1 LLFFFITTKKYLLIN
16 GWSFILKNNWSK
28 KSANKYVKKY
38 QKLGFSKDLA
48 LRVYTTR
55 LLGRN
60 KELVLHGG
68 GNSSVKTS
76 IKDIDGKKYNVL
88 CVKGSGWDMA
98 NIEPEGLP
106 AVKLEPLLALKK
118 KKYLSDEGMVSY
130 QKRNLIDISSPN
142 PSVETFLHAFLPF
155 KYVDHTHAD
164 AVLNITNRPGGLNFC
179 KKIFGNKVNI
189 VPYVMPG
196 FMLAKKINEVY
207 LKNPNI
213 DCLILM
219 NHGIFTF
226 ANDAKGAYDLMIK
239 YVSQAERAIK
249 KLKVKKI
256 KQIKKFSTK
265 FNVHEIAP
273 IIRGLLSNNK
283 DQKFVVNYR
292 LNKHLKYFMNGKNVR
307 SYSSKGT
314 ATPDHVIRV
323 KPFPLIIT
331 PKKNSSINEF
341 KETAKKAFE
350 NYRKKYINYFNINK
364 NKVKEKKVMLDTSPR
379 VVLVQNVGVFTI
391 GKDLNS
397 AKIAGDLTETNAKV
411 ITSVEESSSYKFIPE
426 KDLFDVEYWSLEQ
439 AKIKKAKKLLEG
451 NVVVI
456 TGSTGTIGYA
466 TYKIFKSY
474 GAETV
479 LLDYNLERLKDLQSK
494 IKDLCIHCDV
504 RNKKSVKKAFK
515 QICEKY
521 GGIDILIS
529 NAGTATNGAI
539 GEIDD
544 NILRQS
550 FEDNFFSHQNCASEA
565 IKIMKKQNIN
575 GCLLFNISKQSVN
588 PGKNFGPYG
597 LPKSALLSLCKQ
609 YAVDYGSYG
618 IRSNGV
624 NADRIRS
631 GLMND
636 KMIRTRAKARSI
648 STDDYMRGNLLLNEV
663 KAEDVAKAFFHLA
676 TSKKTTGAVLT
687 VDGGNIAASLR

>member
-1 LLFFFITTKKYLLIN
+1 M
-16 GWSFILKNNWSK
+16 KNNWSN
-28 KSANKYVKKY
+28 SDSKKY
-38 QKLGFSKDLA
+38 IRKYKNLGYSKDLA

-60 KELVLHGG
+60 SELVLHGG
-68 GNSSVKTS
+68 GNTSVKTS
-76 IKDIDGKKYNVL
+76 IKDIDGKKYEVL
-88 CVKGSGWDMA
+88 CVKGSGWNMGE
-98 NIEPEGLP
+98 IEPEGLP
-106 AVKLEPLLALKK
+106 AVKLDPLLSLKK
-118 KKYLSDEGMVSY
+118 KKYLSDQDMVSY
-130 QKRNLIDISSPN
+130 QKRNLINIKSPN

-164 AVLNITNRPGGLNFC
+164 AILKVTNRPGGLNFC
-179 KKIFGNKVNI
+179 KKIFGNKVAI

-196 FMLAKKINEVY
+196 FMLSKKVNEIYSKNPKIN
-207 LKNPNI
+207 
-213 DCLILM
+213 CLILM

-226 ANDAKGAYDLMIK
+226 SNDAKEAYSLMIK

-256 KQIKKFSTK
+256 KQIKNYSTK
-265 FNVHEIAP
+265 FKAHEIAP
-273 IIRGLLSNNK
+273 IIRGLSSSNN
-283 DQKFVVNYR
+283 DQKFIVNYR
-292 LNKHLKYFMNGKNVR
+292 LNKDLKYFMNGKNVR
-307 SYSSKGT
+307 SYSSRGT

-331 PKKNSSINEF
+331 PKKNSSINDF
-341 KETAKKAFE
+341 KITAKKAFS
-350 NYRKKYINYFNINK
+350 NYRKKYINYFNTNK
-364 NKVKEKKVMLDTSPR
+364 NKVKGKKVMLDTSPR
-379 VVLVQNVGVFTI
+379 VVFVQNVGMFSI
-391 GKDLNS
+391 GKDLNG
-397 AKIAGDLTETNAKV
+397 AKIAGDLANTNAKV
-411 ITSVEESSSYKFIPE
+411 ISSVEETSSYKFIPE
-426 KDLFDVEYWSLEQ
+426 KDFFDVEYWSLEQ

-456 TGSTGTIGYA
+456 TGSTGAIGFE

-474 GAETV
+474 GAEVV
-479 LLDYNLERLKDLQSK
+479 LLDYNLQRIKNLQSK
-494 IKDLCIHCDV
+494 VKELCIHCDV
-504 RNKKSVKKAFK
+504 RNKKNVKKAFD

-521 GGIDILIS
+521 GGVDILIS
-529 NAGTATNGAI
+529 NAGTAVSGSIA
-539 GEIDD
+539 EVDD
-544 NILRQS
+544 KILRQS
-550 FEDNFFSHQNCASEA
+550 FEDNFFSHQNCASET
-565 IKIMKKQNIN
+565 IKIMKKQNTG

-631 GLMND
+631 GLMTD
-636 KMIRTRAKARSI
+636 KMIKSRAKARRV
-648 STDDYMRGNLLLNEV
+648 STDNYMRGNLLLNEV
-663 KAEDVAKAFFHLA
+663 KTEDVAKAFFHLA
-676 TSKKTTGAVLT
+676 ISKKTTGAILT

>member
-1 LLFFFITTKKYLLIN
+1 M
-16 GWSFILKNNWSK
+16 KNNWS
-28 KSANKYVKKY
+28 NKDSEKYIKKY
-38 QKLGFSKDLA
+38 KSLGHSRDMA

-60 KELVLHGG
+60 SELVLHGG
-68 GNSSVKTS
+68 GNTSVKTT
-76 IKDIDGKKYNVL
+76 IKDIDGKKYDVL

-98 NIEPEGLP
+98 EIEPEGLP
-106 AVKLEPLLALKK
+106 AVKLQPLLSLKN
-118 KKYLSDEGMVSY
+118 KKYLSDEDMVSY
-130 QKRNLIDISSPN
+130 QKRNLINIKSPN

-155 KYVDHTHAD
+155 KFVDHTHSD
-164 AVLNITNRPGGLNFC
+164 AIMNVTNRASGYNFC
-179 KKIFGNKVNI
+179 KKIFGNKVSI

-196 FMLAKKINEVY
+196 FSLAKKINEVY
-207 LKNPNI
+207 SKNPNI
-213 DCLILM
+213 NCLILM

-226 ANDAKGAYDLMIK
+226 ADSAKETYSLMIK

-256 KQIKKFSTK
+256 KQIKSFATK
-265 FNVHEIAP
+265 FKAHEISP
-273 IIRGLLSNNK
+273 IIRGLLSNDNP
-283 DQKFVVNYR
+283 DQKFVINYKM
-292 LNKHLKYFMNGKNVR
+292 NNHLKYYINGKNVR

-331 PKKNSSINEF
+331 PKKNSSLDDF
-341 KETAKKAFE
+341 KLTAKKAFE
-350 NYRKKYINYFNINK
+350 NYRKKYISYFNKNK
-364 NKVKEKKVMLDTSPR
+364 NKVKGKKVMLDTSPR
-379 VVLVQNVGVFTI
+379 VILVQNVGMFSV
-391 GKDLNS
+391 GKDLNA

-411 ITSVEESSSYKFIPE
+411 IASVEETSKYKFIPE

-439 AKIKKAKKLLEG
+439 AKIKRKKKLLEG

-456 TGSTGTIGYA
+456 TGSTGTIGFE
-466 TYKIFKSY
+466 TYKMFKSY
-474 GAETV
+474 GAEV
-479 LLDYNLERLKDLQSK
+479 ALLDYNLERLNNLKSK
-494 IKDLCIHCDV
+494 INDLCIHCDV
-504 RNKKSVKKAFK
+504 TNKKSIKNAFK
-515 QICEKY
+515 TICEKL

-529 NAGTATNGAI
+529 NAGSAPSGAI
-539 GEIDD
+539 GEVSDD
-544 NILRQS
+544 LLRKS

-618 IRSNGV
+618 IRSNGI

-636 KMIRTRAKARSI
+636 KMIKSRAKARSVSI
-648 STDDYMRGNLLLNEV
+648 DNYMRGNLLLNEV
-663 KAEDVAKAFFHLA
+663 KAEDVAKAFLHLA
-676 TSKKTTGAVLT
+676 ISKKTTGAVLT

>member
-1 LLFFFITTKKYLLIN
+1 M
-16 GWSFILKNNWSK
+16 KNNWSK
-28 KSANKYVKKY
+28 SSAKKY
-38 QKLGFSKDLA
+38 IKKYKNIGFSKDLA

-68 GNSSVKTS
+68 GNTSVKTM

-98 NIEPEGLP
+98 DIEPEGLP
-106 AVKLEPLLALKK
+106 AVKLEPLIALKN
-118 KKYLSDEGMVSY
+118 KKYLSDEDMVSY
-130 QKRNLIDISSPN
+130 QKRNLINIKAPN

-155 KYVDHTHAD
+155 KFVDHTHAD
-164 AVLNITNRPGGLNFC
+164 AVLNATNRPGGLNFC
-179 KKIFGNKVNI
+179 KKVFGNKVSI

-196 FMLAKKINEVY
+196 FMLAKKINEIY
-207 LKNPNI
+207 SINPNI
-213 DCLILM
+213 NCLILM

-226 ANDAKGAYDLMIK
+226 ADDAKEAYDLMIK

-256 KQIKKFSTK
+256 KQIKNFSTR
-265 FNVHEIAP
+265 FNAHEIAP

-331 PKKNSSINEF
+331 PKKNSSIDEF
-341 KETAKKAFE
+341 KVTAKKAFE
-350 NYRKKYINYFNINK
+350 NYRKKYINYFNVNK
-364 NKVKEKKVMLDTSPR
+364 NKVKGKKVMLDTSPR

-391 GKDLNS
+391 GKDLNA

-411 ITSVEESSSYKFIPE
+411 IASVEETSAYKFIPE
-426 KDLFDVEYWSLEQ
+426 KDIFDVEYWSLEQ
-439 AKIKKAKKLLEG
+439 AKINKPKKILEG

-456 TGSTGTIGYA
+456 TGSTGTIGFE
-466 TYKIFKSY
+466 TYKMFKSY
-474 GAETV
+474 GAEVV

-494 IKDLCIHCDV
+494 IKELCIHCDV
-504 RNKKSVKKAFK
+504 RNKKSVKKVFN

-544 NILRQS
+544 NVLRQS

-597 LPKSALLSLCKQ
+597 LPKAALLSLCKQ

-636 KMIRTRAKARSI
+636 KMIRTRAKARSV
-648 STDDYMRGNLLLNEV
+648 STDDYMRENLLLNEV

>member
-1 LLFFFITTKKYLLIN
+1 MKNSWSVNKARKYIKKY
-16 GWSFILKNNWSK
+16 KN
-28 KSANKYVKKY
+28 
-38 QKLGFSKDLA
+38 LGFSEDLA

-60 KELVLHGG
+60 KKLVLHGG
-68 GNSSVKTS
+68 GNTSVKTK
-76 IKDIDGKKYNVL
+76 IKDIDGKKYDVL

-98 NIEPEGLP
+98 DIEPEGLP
-106 AVKLEPLLALKK
+106 AVKLEPLLSLKN
-118 KKYLSDEGMVSY
+118 KKYLSDEDMVSY
-130 QKRNLIDISSPN
+130 QKKNLINIKSPN

-164 AVLNITNRPGGLNFC
+164 AILNITNRPGGLNFC
-179 KKIFGNKVNI
+179 KKIFGDKVSI

-196 FMLAKKINEVY
+196 FMLSKKVSEIY
-207 LKNPNI
+207 SINPNI
-213 DCLILM
+213 NCLILM

-226 ANDAKGAYDLMIK
+226 ADDAKEAYSLMIK

-256 KQIKKFSTK
+256 KQIKNFSTK
-265 FNVHEIAP
+265 FTAQEIAP
-273 IIRGLLSNNK
+273 IIRGLSSNNK
-283 DQKFVVNYR
+283 DQKFIVNYR

-331 PKKNSSINEF
+331 PKKNSSIEEF
-341 KETAKKAFE
+341 KLTAEKAFN
-350 NYRKKYINYFNINK
+350 NYRKKYVNYFNVNK

-379 VVLVQNVGVFTI
+379 VVFVQNIGMFSI

-397 AKIAGDLTETNAKV
+397 AKIAGDLTDTNAKV
-411 ITSVEESSSYKFIPE
+411 IASVEETSTYKFIPE
-426 KDLFDVEYWSLEQ
+426 KDLFDVEYWTLEQ
-439 AKIKKAKKLLEG
+439 AKIKKQKKLLEG

-456 TGSTGTIGYA
+456 TGSTGTIGFE
-466 TYKIFKSY
+466 TYKMFKSY
-474 GAETV
+474 GAEV
-479 LLDYNLERLKDLQSK
+479 ILLDYNLERLRDLQSK
-494 IKDLCIHCDV
+494 IKELCIHCDV
-504 RNKKSVKKAFK
+504 RNKKSVKKAFN
-515 QICEKY
+515 QICERY

-539 GEIDD
+539 GEVDD

-636 KMIRTRAKARSI
+636 KMIKIRAKARSI
-648 STDDYMRGNLLLNEV
+648 SSDAYMRGNLLLNEV

-676 TSKKTTGAVLT
+676 TSKKTTGAVLA

>member
-1 LLFFFITTKKYLLIN
+1 M
-16 GWSFILKNNWSK
+16 KNNWSK
-28 KSANKYVKKY
+28 SSAKKY
-38 QKLGFSKDLA
+38 IKKYKNIGFSKDLA

-68 GNSSVKTS
+68 GNTSVKTT

-98 NIEPEGLP
+98 DIEPEGLP
-106 AVKLEPLLALKK
+106 AVKLEPLIALKN
-118 KKYLSDEGMVSY
+118 KKYLSDEDMVSY
-130 QKRNLIDISSPN
+130 QKRNLINIKAPN

-155 KYVDHTHAD
+155 KFVDHTHAD
-164 AVLNITNRPGGLNFC
+164 AVLNATNRPGGLNFC
-179 KKIFGNKVNI
+179 KKVFGNKVSI

-196 FMLAKKINEVY
+196 FMLAKKINEIY
-207 LKNPNI
+207 SINPNI
-213 DCLILM
+213 NCLILM

-226 ANDAKGAYDLMIK
+226 ADDAKEAYDLMIK
-239 YVSQAERAIK
+239 YVSQAERAIN

-256 KQIKKFSTK
+256 KQIKNFSTR
-265 FNVHEIAP
+265 FNAHEIAP

-331 PKKNSSINEF
+331 PKKNSSIDEF
-341 KETAKKAFE
+341 KITAKKAFE
-350 NYRKKYINYFNINK
+350 NYRKKYINYFNVNK
-364 NKVKEKKVMLDTSPR
+364 NKVKGKKVMLDTSPR

-391 GKDLNS
+391 GKDLNA

-411 ITSVEESSSYKFIPE
+411 IASVEETSAYKFIPE
-426 KDLFDVEYWSLEQ
+426 KDIFDVEYWSLEQ
-439 AKIKKAKKLLEG
+439 AKINKPKKILEG

-456 TGSTGTIGYA
+456 TGSTGTIGFE
-466 TYKIFKSY
+466 TYKMFKSY
-474 GAETV
+474 GAEVV

-494 IKDLCIHCDV
+494 IKELCIHCDV
-504 RNKKSVKKAFK
+504 RNKKSVKKVFN

-529 NAGTATNGAI
+529 NAGTATNGPI

-544 NILRQS
+544 NVLRQS

-636 KMIRTRAKARSI
+636 KMIRTRAKARSV
-648 STDDYMRGNLLLNEV
+648 STDDYMRENLLLNEV

>member
-1 LLFFFITTKKYLLIN
+1 
-16 GWSFILKNNWSK
+16 LKNDWSK
-28 KSANKYVKKY
+28 KIANNYVKRYK
-38 QKLGFSKDLA
+38 KLGFSSDLA

-68 GNSSVKTS
+68 GNTSVKTTV
-76 IKDIDGKKYNVL
+76 KDLDGKKYSVL

-98 NIEPEGLP
+98 NIEPAGLP
-106 AVKLEPLLALKK
+106 AVKLEPLLALKN
-118 KKYLSDEGMVSY
+118 KKYLSDEDMVTY
-130 QKRNLIDISSPN
+130 QKRNLIDIKSPN

-164 AVLNITNRPGGLNFC
+164 AVLNVTNRPGGLNFC
-179 KKIFGNKVNI
+179 KKVFGDKVNI

-196 FMLAKKINEVY
+196 FMLAKKINEIY
-207 LKNPNI
+207 SKNPNI
-213 DCLILM
+213 NGLILM

-226 ANDAKGAYDLMIK
+226 ADNCKEAYDLMIK
-239 YVSQAERAIK
+239 YVSKAERAVK
-249 KLKVKKI
+249 KLKSRKI
-256 KQIKKFSTK
+256 KQIKKFSAR
-265 FNVHEIAP
+265 FNPHEIAP
-273 IIRGLLSNNK
+273 IIRGLLSEDK
-283 DQKFVVNYR
+283 DEKFVINYR
-292 LNKHLKYFMNGKNVR
+292 LNNHLKYFINGKNVR

-331 PKKNSSINEF
+331 PRKNSSIEEF
-341 KETAKKAFE
+341 KTIAKKAFE
-350 NYRKKYINYFNINK
+350 NYRKKYISYFNVNK
-364 NKVKEKKVMLDTSPR
+364 KKVKGKKVMLDTSPR
-379 VVLVQNVGVFTI
+379 VVLVQNVGMFSV
-391 GKDLNS
+391 GKDLN
-397 AKIAGDLTETNAKV
+397 AARIAGDLTETNARV
-411 ITSVEESSSYKFIPE
+411 ISSVEETSTYKFIPE

-439 AKIKKAKKLLEG
+439 AKIKRKKKLLQG

-456 TGSTGTIGYA
+456 TGSTGTIGFE
-466 TYKIFKSY
+466 TYKMFKSY
-474 GAETV
+474 GAEVV
-479 LLDYNLERLKDLQSK
+479 LLDYDLKRLNEVQSK
-494 IKDLCIHCDV
+494 INDLCIHCDV
-504 RNKKSVKKAFK
+504 TNKRNVKNAFK
-515 QICEKY
+515 KICEKF

-529 NAGTATNGAI
+529 NAGTAPGGAI
-539 GEIDD
+539 GDVSDEV
-544 NILRQS
+544 LRKS
-550 FEDNFFSHQNCASEA
+550 FEINFFSHQNCASEA
-565 IKIMKKQNIN
+565 IRIMKKQNIN

-624 NADRIRS
+624 NADRIKS
-631 GLMND
+631 GLMTS
-636 KMIRTRAKARSI
+636 KMIKTRARARSV

-676 TSKKTTGAVLT
+676 VSKKTTGAVLT

>member
-1 LLFFFITTKKYLLIN
+1 M
-16 GWSFILKNNWSK
+16 KNNWSDTE
-28 KSANKYVKKY
+28 AKKY
-38 QKLGFSKDLA
+38 IRKYNNLGHSRDMA

-60 KELVLHGG
+60 SELVLHGG
-68 GNSSVKTS
+68 GNTSVKTS
-76 IKDIDGKKYNVL
+76 VKDIDGKKYDVL

-98 NIEPEGLP
+98 EIEPEGLP
-106 AVKLEPLLALKK
+106 AVKLQPLLSLKN
-118 KKYLSDEGMVSY
+118 KKYLSDEDMVSY
-130 QKRNLIDISSPN
+130 QKRNLINIKSPN

-155 KYVDHTHAD
+155 KYVDHTHSD
-164 AVLNITNRPGGLNFC
+164 AILNLTNRPEGLNFC
-179 KKIFGNKVNI
+179 NKIFGNKVSI

-207 LKNPNI
+207 SKNPNI
-213 DCLILM
+213 NCLILM

-226 ANDAKGAYDLMIK
+226 ADDAKEAYSLMIK

-256 KQIKKFSTK
+256 KQIKNFSTK
-265 FNVHEIAP
+265 FDVNEIAP
-273 IIRGLLSNNK
+273 IIRGLLSENK

-292 LNKHLKYFMNGKNVR
+292 LNKHLKYFINGKNVR

-323 KPFPLIIT
+323 KPFPLVIT
-331 PKKNSSINEF
+331 PKKNSTIDEF
-341 KETAKKAFE
+341 KTTAKKAFD
-350 NYRKKYINYFNINK
+350 NYRKKYINYFSVNK
-364 NKVKEKKVMLDTSPR
+364 KKVKGKKVMLDTSPR
-379 VVLVQNVGVFTI
+379 VVLVQNVGMFSV

-397 AKIAGDLTETNAKV
+397 ARIAGDLTETNARV
-411 ITSVEESSSYKFIPE
+411 ISSVEETSTYKFIPE

-439 AKIKKAKKLLEG
+439 AKIKKPKKLLEG

-456 TGSTGTIGYA
+456 TGSTGTIGFE
-466 TYKIFKSY
+466 TYKMFKSY
-474 GAETV
+474 GAEVV

-504 RNKKSVKKAFK
+504 RNKKSVKKAFT

-544 NILRQS
+544 NVLRQS

-609 YAVDYGSYG
+609 YAVDYGSHG

-631 GLMND
+631 GLMNNN
-636 KMIRTRAKARSI
+636 MIKTRAKARSI
-648 STDDYMRGNLLLNEV
+648 SADDYMKGNLLLNEV

>member
-1 LLFFFITTKKYLLIN
+1 M
-16 GWSFILKNNWSK
+16 KNNWSK
-28 KSANKYVKKY
+28 SSAKKY
-38 QKLGFSKDLA
+38 IKKYKNIGFSKDLA

-68 GNSSVKTS
+68 GNTSVKTT

-98 NIEPEGLP
+98 DIEPEGLP
-106 AVKLEPLLALKK
+106 AVKLEPLIALKN
-118 KKYLSDEGMVSY
+118 KKYLSDEDMVSY
-130 QKRNLIDISSPN
+130 QKRNLINIKAPN

-155 KYVDHTHAD
+155 KFVDHTHAD
-164 AVLNITNRPGGLNFC
+164 AVLNATNRPGGLNFC
-179 KKIFGNKVNI
+179 KKVFGNKVSI

-196 FMLAKKINEVY
+196 FMLAKKINEIY
-207 LKNPNI
+207 SINPNI
-213 DCLILM
+213 NCLILM

-226 ANDAKGAYDLMIK
+226 ADDAKEAYDLMIK
-239 YVSQAERAIK
+239 YVSQAERAIN

-256 KQIKKFSTK
+256 KQIKNFSTK
-265 FNVHEIAP
+265 FNAYEIAP

-331 PKKNSSINEF
+331 PKKNSSIDEF
-341 KETAKKAFE
+341 KITAKKAFE
-350 NYRKKYINYFNINK
+350 NYRKKYINYFNVNK
-364 NKVKEKKVMLDTSPR
+364 NKVKGKKVMLDTSPR

-391 GKDLNS
+391 GKDLNA

-411 ITSVEESSSYKFIPE
+411 IASVEETSAYKFIPE
-426 KDLFDVEYWSLEQ
+426 KDIFDVEYWSLEQ
-439 AKIKKAKKLLEG
+439 AKINKPKKILEG

-456 TGSTGTIGYA
+456 TGSTGTIGFE
-466 TYKIFKSY
+466 TYKMFKSY
-474 GAETV
+474 GAEVV
-479 LLDYNLERLKDLQSK
+479 LLDYNLERLRDLQSK

-504 RNKKSVKKAFK
+504 RNRKSVKKAFN
-515 QICEKY
+515 QICERY
-521 GGIDILIS
+521 GGVDILIS

-597 LPKSALLSLCKQ
+597 LPKAALLSLCKQ

-636 KMIRTRAKARSI
+636 KMIRTRAKARSV
-648 STDDYMRGNLLLNEV
+648 STDDYMRENLLLNEV

>member
-1 LLFFFITTKKYLLIN
+1 M
-16 GWSFILKNNWSK
+16 KNNWSK
-28 KSANKYVKKY
+28 SSANKYIKKY
-38 QKLGFSKDLA
+38 KKLGFSKDLA
-48 LRVYTTR
+48 LRVYTTH

-68 GNSSVKTS
+68 GNTSVKTT

-98 NIEPEGLP
+98 NIEPAGLP

-118 KKYLSDEGMVSY
+118 KKYLSDEDMVSY
-130 QKRNLIDISSPN
+130 QKRNLINIKSPN
-142 PSVETFLHAFLPF
+142 PSVETFLHAFLPLKF
-155 KYVDHTHAD
+155 VDHTHAD
-164 AVLNITNRPGGLNFC
+164 AVLSVTNRPRGLNFC
-179 KKIFGNKVNI
+179 KKIFGNKVGI

-196 FMLAKKINEVY
+196 FMLAKKINEIY
-207 LKNPNI
+207 SKNTNI
-213 DCLILM
+213 NCLVLL

-226 ANDAKGAYDLMIK
+226 ADNAKEAYDLMIK

-256 KQIKKFSTK
+256 KQIKNFSTK
-265 FNVHEIAP
+265 FNAHEIAP
-273 IIRGLLSNNK
+273 IIRGLLSNDK

-292 LNKHLKYFMNGKNVR
+292 LNKNLKYFMNGKNVR

-331 PKKNSSINEF
+331 PKKNSSIDEF
-341 KETAKKAFE
+341 RVLAKKTFE
-350 NYRKKYINYFNINK
+350 NYRKKYINYFNTNK
-364 NKVKEKKVMLDTSPR
+364 NKVKGKKVMLDTSPR
-379 VVLVQNVGVFTI
+379 IILVQNVGVFTV
-391 GKDLNS
+391 GKDLNA

-411 ITSVEESSSYKFIPE
+411 ISSVEETSSYKFIPE

-439 AKIKKAKKLLEG
+439 AKIKKQKKLLEG
-451 NVVVI
+451 NVAVV
-456 TGSTGTIGYA
+456 TGSTGTIGFE
-466 TYKIFKSY
+466 TYKMFKSY
-474 GAETV
+474 GAEVV
-479 LLDYNLERLKDLQSK
+479 LLDNNLDRLKAVQSK

-504 RNKKSVKKAFK
+504 TNKKSVKSAFK
-515 QICEKY
+515 QICEKF

-529 NAGTATNGAI
+529 NAGTAPGGAI
-539 GEIDD
+539 GEVSDD
-544 NILRQS
+544 VLRKS
-550 FEDNFFSHQNCASEA
+550 FEINFFSHQNCASEA

-575 GCLLFNISKQSVN
+575 GCLLFNISKQAVN

-636 KMIRTRAKARSI
+636 KMIRTRAKARSV
-648 STDDYMRGNLLLNEV
+648 STDDYMKGNLLLNEV

>member
-1 LLFFFITTKKYLLIN
+1 
-16 GWSFILKNNWSK
+16 LKNNWSK
-28 KSANKYVKKY
+28 NFANKYIKKY
-38 QKLGFSKDLA
+38 KKLGFSKDLA

-55 LLGRN
+55 LLGKN

-68 GNSSVKTS
+68 GNTSGKTT
-76 IKDIDGKKYNVL
+76 IKDIDSKKYKVL

-98 NIEPEGLP
+98 DIEPAGLP
-106 AVKLEPLLALKK
+106 AVKLEPLLAMKN
-118 KKYLSDEGMVSY
+118 KKYLSDEVMVSF
-130 QKRNLIDISSPN
+130 QKKNLINIKSPN

-155 KYVDHTHAD
+155 KFVDHTHAD
-164 AVLNITNRPGGLNFC
+164 AVLSVTNRPGGLNFC
-179 KKIFGNKVNI
+179 KKIFGNKVSI

-207 LKNPNI
+207 SKNPNI
-213 DCLILM
+213 NCLILM

-226 ANDAKGAYDLMIK
+226 ADDAKEAYELMIK
-239 YVSQAERAIK
+239 YVSQAERAIN

-256 KQIKKFSTK
+256 KQIKNFSTK
-265 FNVHEIAP
+265 FNANEIAP

-283 DQKFVVNYR
+283 DQKFIVNYR

-314 ATPDHVIRV
+314 ATPEHVIRV

-331 PKKNSSINEF
+331 PKKNSSIDEF
-341 KETAKKAFE
+341 KVTAKKAFE

-391 GKDLNS
+391 GKDLNA

-411 ITSVEESSSYKFIPE
+411 IASVEETSSYKFIPE

-439 AKIKKAKKLLEG
+439 AKINKVKKLLGG

-456 TGSTGTIGYA
+456 TGSTGTIGFE
-466 TYKIFKSY
+466 TYKMFKSY
-474 GAETV
+474 GAEVV

-504 RNKKSVKKAFK
+504 RNKKSVKNAFNK
-515 QICEKY
+515 ICEKY

-529 NAGTATNGAI
+529 NAGTATRGAI
-539 GEIDD
+539 GEIND

-565 IKIMKKQNIN
+565 IKIMKKQNTN

-636 KMIRTRAKARSI
+636 KMIKTRAKARSV
-648 STDDYMRGNLLLNEV
+648 SPDDYMRGNLLLNEV
-663 KAEDVAKAFFHLA
+663 RAEDVAKAFFHLA

>member
-1 LLFFFITTKKYLLIN
+1 MKNDWSNTEAKK
-16 GWSFILKNNWSK
+16 F
-28 KSANKYVKKY
+28 VKKY
-38 QKLGFSKDLA
+38 KNLGFSKDIA
-48 LRVYTTR
+48 LRVYTSR
-55 LLGRN
+55 LLGKN

-68 GNSSVKTS
+68 GNTSVKTR
-76 IKDIDGKKYNVL
+76 IKDIDGKNYEVL

-98 NIEPEGLP
+98 DIEPEGLP
-106 AVKLEPLLALKK
+106 AVKLEPLLNLKK
-118 KKYLSDEGMVSY
+118 KKYLSDEDMVSY
-130 QKRNLIDISSPN
+130 QKRNLINIKSPN

-155 KYVDHTHAD
+155 KFVDHTHAN
-164 AVLNITNRPGGLNFC
+164 AILNVTNRPKGLNFC
-179 KKIFGNKVNI
+179 NKIFGNRVCA
-189 VPYVMPG
+189 VPYIMPG
-196 FMLAKKINEVY
+196 FKLAKKVNEIY
-207 LKNPNI
+207 SKNPNTN
-213 DCLILM
+213 CLILM

-226 ANDAKGAYDLMIK
+226 GDNAKEAYDLMIK
-239 YVSQAERAIK
+239 YVSQAERAVK
-249 KLKVKKI
+249 KLKAKKI
-256 KQIKKFSTK
+256 KQINKFSTK
-265 FNVHEIAP
+265 FNPNEIAP
-273 IIRGLLSNNK
+273 IIRGLLSDNNP
-283 DQKFVVNYR
+283 DQKFIVNYK
-292 LNKHLKYFMNGKNVR
+292 LNNYIKYFMNGKNVR

-331 PKKNSSINEF
+331 PKKNSSVNDF
-341 KETAKKAFE
+341 KLTVSKAIK
-350 NYRKKYINYFNINK
+350 NYRKKYINYFNKNK

-379 VVLVQNVGVFTI
+379 VIFVQNVGMFSI
-391 GKDLNS
+391 GKDLKS
-397 AKIAGDLTETNAKV
+397 AKIAADLAETNAKV
-411 ITSVEESSSYKFIPE
+411 IASVEETSKYKFIPE

-439 AKIKKAKKLLEG
+439 AKIKKKKKLLEG

-456 TGSTGTIGYA
+456 TGSTGTIGFE
-466 TYKIFKSY
+466 TYKMFKSY
-474 GAETV
+474 GAEVV
-479 LLDYNLERLKDLQSK
+479 LLDYNLERLIDLQSK

-504 RNKKSVKKAFK
+504 RSKKSVKKAFN

-521 GGIDILIS
+521 GGVDILIS

-539 GEIDD
+539 GEVDD

-631 GLMND
+631 GLMTD
-636 KMIRTRAKARSI
+636 RMIKTRAKARSV
-648 STDDYMRGNLLLNEV
+648 STNNYMRGNLLLDEV

>member
-1 LLFFFITTKKYLLIN
+1 M
-16 GWSFILKNNWSK
+16 KNNWSK
-28 KSANKYVKKY
+28 KIAGEYIKKY
-38 QKLGFSKDLA
+38 EKLGFSADLA

-68 GNSSVKTS
+68 GNTSVKTT
-76 IKDIDGKKYNVL
+76 INDIDGKKYKVL

-98 NIEPEGLP
+98 DIEPAGLP
-106 AVKLEPLLALKK
+106 AVKLEPLLALRN
-118 KKYLSDEGMVSY
+118 KKYLSDEDMVAY
-130 QKRNLIDISSPN
+130 QKRNLIDIKSPN

-164 AVLNITNRPGGLNFC
+164 AVLNVTNRPSGLNFC
-179 KKIFGNKVNI
+179 KKIFGDNVSI

-196 FMLAKKINEVY
+196 FMLAKKIHEVY
-207 LKNPNI
+207 SKNPKIN
-213 DCLILM
+213 CLILM

-226 ANDAKGAYDLMIK
+226 ANDCKEAYDLMIK
-239 YVSQAERAIK
+239 YVSKAEREIK
-249 KLKVKKI
+249 KLKSKKI
-256 KQIKKFSTK
+256 KQIKKYSTN
-265 FNVHEIAP
+265 FNPHDIAP
-273 IIRGLLSNNK
+273 TLRGLLSENK
-283 DQKFVVNYR
+283 DQKFVINYR
-292 LNKHLKYFMNGKNVR
+292 LNKHLKYFINGKNVR
-307 SYSSKGT
+307 AYSSKGT

-331 PKKNSSINEF
+331 PKKNSSIAEF
-341 KETAKKAFE
+341 KSTARKAFE
-350 NYRKKYINYFNINK
+350 NYRKKYIHYFNVNHK
-364 NKVKEKKVMLDTSPR
+364 KTKEKKVMLDTSPR
-379 VVLVQNVGVFTI
+379 VILVQNVGMFSA
-391 GKDLNS
+391 GKDLNA

-411 ITSVEESSSYKFIPE
+411 ITSVEETSSYKFIPE

-456 TGSTGTIGYA
+456 TGSTGTIGFE
-466 TYKIFKSY
+466 TYKMFKNY
-474 GAETV
+474 GAEVV
-479 LLDYNLERLKDLQSK
+479 LLDYDLDKLKKVQSK

-504 RNKKSVKKAFK
+504 TNKKSVKKAFK
-515 QICEKY
+515 QICEKF

-529 NAGTATNGAI
+529 NAGTAPGGAI
-539 GEIDD
+539 GEVGDE
-544 NILRQS
+544 ILRKS
-550 FEDNFFSHQNCASEA
+550 FEINFFSHQNCASEA
-565 IKIMKKQNIN
+565 IKIMKDQNIN

-609 YAVDYGSYG
+609 YALDYGSFG

-631 GLMND
+631 GLMTN
-636 KMIRTRAKARSI
+636 KMIKTRAKARSI
-648 STDDYMRGNLLLNEV
+648 STDDYMKGNLLLNEV
-663 KAEDVAKAFFHLA
+663 KAEDVAKAFLHLA
-676 TSKKTTGAVLT
+676 ISKKTTGAVLT

>member
-1 LLFFFITTKKYLLIN
+1 M
-16 GWSFILKNNWSK
+16 KNNWSK
-28 KSANKYVKKY
+28 SFANKYIKKY
-38 QKLGFSKDLA
+38 KKLGFSKDLA

-68 GNSSVKTS
+68 GNTSVKTT
-76 IKDIDGKKYNVL
+76 IKDIDGKKYKVL

-98 NIEPEGLP
+98 DIEPAGLP
-106 AVKLEPLLALKK
+106 AVKLEPLLTLKE
-118 KKYLSDEGMVSY
+118 KKYLSDENMVSF
-130 QKRNLIDISSPN
+130 QKRNLIDIKSPN

-155 KYVDHTHAD
+155 KFVDHTHAD
-164 AVLNITNRPGGLNFC
+164 AVLNATNRPGGLNFC
-179 KKIFGNKVNI
+179 KKVFGSKVSV

-196 FMLAKKINEVY
+196 FMLAKKINEIY
-207 LKNPNI
+207 SENPNI
-213 DCLILM
+213 NCLILM

-226 ANDAKGAYDLMIK
+226 ADKAKEAYDLMIK
-239 YVSQAERAIK
+239 YVSQAERAVK

-256 KQIKKFSTK
+256 KQIKNFSTK
-265 FNVHEIAP
+265 FNAHEIAP

-341 KETAKKAFE
+341 KITAKKAFE
-350 NYRKKYINYFNINK
+350 NYRKKYINYFNVNK

-379 VVLVQNVGVFTI
+379 VVLVQNVGVFAV
-391 GKDLNS
+391 GKDLNA
-397 AKIAGDLTETNAKV
+397 AKIAGDLTVTNAKV
-411 ITSVEESSSYKFIPE
+411 IASVEETSTYKFIPE
-426 KDLFDVEYWSLEQ
+426 KDLFNVEYWSLEQ

-456 TGSTGTIGYA
+456 TGSTGTIGFE
-466 TYKIFKSY
+466 TYKMFKSY
-474 GAETV
+474 GAEVV
-479 LLDYNLERLKDLQSK
+479 LLDYNLERLRDLQSK

-504 RNKKSVKKAFK
+504 RNRKSVKKAFN
-515 QICEKY
+515 QICERY
-521 GGIDILIS
+521 GGVDILIS
-529 NAGTATNGAI
+529 NAGTATKGAI
-539 GEIDD
+539 GEIND

-636 KMIRTRAKARSI
+636 KMIKARAKARSI

-676 TSKKTTGAVLT
+676 VSKKTTGAVLT

>member
-1 LLFFFITTKKYLLIN
+1 M
-16 GWSFILKNNWSK
+16 KNNWSNNE
-28 KSANKYVKKY
+28 SKKY
-38 QKLGFSKDLA
+38 IRKYKNLGYSKDLA

-60 KELVLHGG
+60 SELVLHGG
-68 GNSSVKTS
+68 GNTSVKTS
-76 IKDIDGKKYNVL
+76 LKDIDGKKYNVL
-88 CVKGSGWDMA
+88 CVKGSGWDMGE
-98 NIEPEGLP
+98 IEPEGLP
-106 AVKLEPLLALKK
+106 AVKLDPLLALKK
-118 KKYLSDEGMVSY
+118 KKYLSDEDMVSY
-130 QKRNLIDISSPN
+130 QKRNLINIKSPN

-164 AVLNITNRPGGLNFC
+164 AILNVTNRTGGLNFC
-179 KKIFGNKVNI
+179 KKIFGHKVSI

-196 FMLAKKINEVY
+196 FMLSKKVSEIY
-207 LKNPNI
+207 SKNPNI
-213 DCLILM
+213 NCLILM

-226 ANDAKGAYDLMIK
+226 SNDAKDAYSLMIK

-256 KQIKKFSTK
+256 KQIKNYSTK
-265 FNVHEIAP
+265 FGAHEIAP
-273 IIRGLLSNNK
+273 IIRGLSSNNN
-283 DQKFVVNYR
+283 DQKFIVNYKI
-292 LNKHLKYFMNGKNVR
+292 NKDLKYFMNGKNVR

-331 PKKNSSINEF
+331 PKKNSSVNDF
-341 KETAKKAFE
+341 KLTAKKAFD
-350 NYRKKYINYFNINK
+350 NYRKKYINYFNVNK
-364 NKVKEKKVMLDTSPR
+364 KKVKDKKVMLDTSPR
-379 VVLVQNVGVFTI
+379 VVFVQNVGMFSI
-391 GKDLNS
+391 GKDLNG
-397 AKIAGDLTETNAKV
+397 AKIAGDLTDTNAKV
-411 ITSVEESSSYKFIPE
+411 IASVEETSAYKFIPE

-439 AKIKKAKKLLEG
+439 AKIKKQKKLLEG

-456 TGSTGTIGYA
+456 TGSTGAIGFA
-466 TYKIFKSY
+466 TYKMFKSY
-474 GAETV
+474 GAEVV
-479 LLDYNLERLKDLQSK
+479 LLDYNLEKIKDLQSK
-494 IKDLCIHCDV
+494 VKDLCIHCDV
-504 RNKKSVKKAFK
+504 RNKKSVKKAFD
-515 QICEKY
+515 QICKKY
-521 GGIDILIS
+521 GGVDILIS
-529 NAGTATNGAI
+529 NAGTAIAGSIA
-539 GEIDD
+539 EVDD
-544 NILRQS
+544 NMLRQS

-565 IKIMKKQNIN
+565 IKIMKKQNTN

-631 GLMND
+631 GLMTN
-636 KMIRTRAKARSI
+636 KMIKARAKARSVTTI
-648 STDDYMRGNLLLNEV
+648 DYMKGNLLLEEV

-676 TSKKTTGAVLT
+676 ISKKTTGAVLT

>member
-1 LLFFFITTKKYLLIN
+1 MR
-16 GWSFILKNNWSK
+16 NNWSK
-28 KSANKYVKKY
+28 KIAKEYIKKY
-38 QKLGFSKDLA
+38 KKLGFSNDLA
-48 LRVYTTR
+48 LRVYSTR

-68 GNSSVKTS
+68 GNTSVKTNN
-76 IKDIDGKKYNVL
+76 KDIDGKNYKVL

-98 NIEPEGLP
+98 DIEPAGLP
-106 AVKLEPLLALKK
+106 AVKLDPLLSMKK
-118 KKYLSDEGMVSY
+118 KKYLSDEDMVSF
-130 QKRNLIDISSPN
+130 QKKNLIDIKSPN

-155 KYVDHTHAD
+155 KFVDHTHAD
-164 AVLNITNRPGGLNFC
+164 AVLNITNRPDGLNFC
-179 KKIFGNKVNI
+179 KKVFGNKVSI

-207 LKNPNI
+207 SKNPKIN
-213 DCLILM
+213 CLILM

-226 ANDAKGAYDLMIK
+226 ADDAKEAYDLMIK
-239 YVSQAERAIK
+239 YVSKAERAIK
-249 KLKVKKI
+249 KLKSKKI
-256 KQIKKFSTK
+256 KQIKKFPIK
-265 FNVHEIAP
+265 FSAHEIAP
-273 IIRGLLSNNK
+273 IIRGLLSENK

-292 LNKHLKYFMNGKNVR
+292 LNRHLKYFINGKNVR
-307 SYSSKGT
+307 SYSTKGT

-323 KPFPLIIT
+323 KPFPLVIT
-331 PKKNSSINEF
+331 PKKNSSIEEF
-341 KETAKKAFE
+341 KITAKKAFE
-350 NYRKKYINYFNINK
+350 KYRKKYIHYFNVNRK
-364 NKVKEKKVMLDTSPR
+364 KTKEKKVMLDTSPR
-379 VVLVQNVGVFTI
+379 VVLVQNVGAFTV
-391 GKDLNS
+391 GKDLGS
-397 AKIAGDLTETNAKV
+397 AKIAGDLTDTNAKV
-411 ITSVEESSSYKFIPE
+411 ISSVEESSAYKFIPE

-439 AKIKKAKKLLEG
+439 AKIKKAKKILEG

-466 TYKIFKSY
+466 SYKMFKSY
-474 GAETV
+474 GAEVV
-479 LLDYNLERLKDLQSK
+479 LLDNNLERLKAVQSK
-494 IKDLCIHCDV
+494 IKDLCIYCDV
-504 RNKKSVKKAFK
+504 TNKKSVKNAFK
-515 QICEKY
+515 KICEKF

-529 NAGTATNGAI
+529 NAGTAPGGAI
-539 GEIDD
+539 GEVSDD
-544 NILRQS
+544 VLRKS
-550 FEDNFFSHQNCASEA
+550 FEINFFSHQNCASEA

-631 GLMND
+631 ALMND
-636 KMIRTRAKARSI
+636 KMIKTRAKARSL
-648 STDDYMRGNLLLNEV
+648 STDDYMKGNLLLNEV

>member
-1 LLFFFITTKKYLLIN
+1 M
-16 GWSFILKNNWSK
+16 KNNWSK
-28 KSANKYVKKY
+28 NIAKKY
-38 QKLGFSKDLA
+38 IKKYEKLGFSADLA

-68 GNSSVKTS
+68 GNTSVKTT
-76 IKDIDGKKYNVL
+76 IKDIDGKKYKVL

-98 NIEPEGLP
+98 DIEPPGLP
-106 AVKLEPLLALKK
+106 AVKLDPLLALKNK
-118 KKYLSDEGMVSY
+118 EYLSDEDMVAY
-130 QKRNLIDISSPN
+130 QKRNLIDIKSPN

-164 AVLNITNRPGGLNFC
+164 AVLNITNRPGGLNLC
-179 KKIFGNKVNI
+179 KKIFGDKVSI

-207 LKNPNI
+207 SKNPKIN
-213 DCLILM
+213 CLILM

-226 ANDAKGAYDLMIK
+226 ANDCKEAYDLMIK
-239 YVSQAERAIK
+239 YVSKAESTIK
-249 KLKVKKI
+249 KLKTKKI

-265 FNVHEIAP
+265 FNPHDVAP
-273 IIRGLLSNNK
+273 IIRGLLSENK
-283 DQKFVVNYR
+283 DQKFVINYR
-292 LNKHLKYFMNGKNVR
+292 LNKHLKYFINGKNVR
-307 SYSSKGT
+307 AYSSKGT

-331 PKKNSSINEF
+331 PKKNSSVEEF
-341 KETAKKAFE
+341 KRIAKKAFE
-350 NYRKKYINYFNINK
+350 NYRKKYIHYFNVNHRK
-364 NKVKEKKVMLDTSPR
+364 TKEKKVMLDTSPR
-379 VVLVQNVGVFTI
+379 VVLIQNVGMFSV
-391 GKDLNS
+391 GKDLNA
-397 AKIAGDLTETNAKV
+397 AKIAGDLTETNARV
-411 ITSVEESSSYKFIPE
+411 ISSVEETSSYKFIPE

-439 AKIKKAKKLLEG
+439 AKIKKKKKLLEG
-451 NVVVI
+451 NVVVV
-456 TGSTGTIGYA
+456 TGSTGTIGFE
-466 TYKIFKSY
+466 TYKMFKSY
-474 GAETV
+474 GAEVV
-479 LLDYNLERLKDLQSK
+479 LIDNNLERLKEVQSK

-504 RNKKSVKKAFK
+504 TSKKSVKNAFK
-515 QICEKY
+515 QICEKF
-521 GGIDILIS
+521 GGIDILVS
-529 NAGTATNGAI
+529 NAGTAPGGSI
-539 GEIDD
+539 GEVSDEL
-544 NILRQS
+544 LRKS
-550 FEDNFFSHQNCASEA
+550 FEINFFSHQNCASEA
-565 IKIMKKQNIN
+565 VKIMKKQNTN

-631 GLMND
+631 GLMTD
-636 KMIRTRAKARSI
+636 KMIKTRAKARAV
-648 STDDYMRGNLLLNEV
+648 STSDYMKGNLLLNEV

>member
-1 LLFFFITTKKYLLIN
+1 M
-16 GWSFILKNNWSK
+16 KNNWS
-28 KSANKYVKKY
+28 SSEAKKY
-38 QKLGFSKDLA
+38 IRKYKSLGHSRDMA

-60 KELVLHGG
+60 SELVLHGG
-68 GNSSVKTS
+68 GNTSVKTS
-76 IKDIDGKKYNVL
+76 VKDIDGKKYDVL

-98 NIEPEGLP
+98 EIEPEGLP
-106 AVKLEPLLALKK
+106 AVKLQPLLSLKN
-118 KKYLSDEGMVSY
+118 KKYLSDEDMVSY
-130 QKRNLIDISSPN
+130 QKRNLINIKSPN

-155 KYVDHTHAD
+155 KFVDHTHSD
-164 AVLNITNRPGGLNFC
+164 AIMNVTNRPGGLNFC
-179 KKIFGNKVNI
+179 KKIFNNKVSI

-196 FMLAKKINEVY
+196 FMLSKKVNEVY
-207 LKNPNI
+207 SKNPNI
-213 DCLILM
+213 NCLILM

-226 ANDAKGAYDLMIK
+226 SNDAKETYNLMIK

-256 KQIKKFSTK
+256 KQIKSYSTK
-265 FNVHEIAP
+265 FSVHEVAP
-273 IIRGLLSNNK
+273 IIRGLSSNKK
-283 DQKFVVNYR
+283 DQKFIVNYR
-292 LNKHLKYFMNGKNVR
+292 LNKDLKYFMNGKNVR

-331 PKKNSSINEF
+331 PKKNSSLVDF
-341 KETAKKAFE
+341 KSTAKKAFD
-350 NYRKKYINYFNINK
+350 NYRKKYTNYFNTNK
-364 NKVKEKKVMLDTSPR
+364 NKVKGKKVMLDTSPR
-379 VVLVQNVGVFTI
+379 VVFVQNVGMFSI
-391 GKDLNS
+391 GKDLKG
-397 AKIAGDLTETNAKV
+397 AKIAGDLTDTNVKV
-411 ITSVEESSSYKFIPE
+411 ITSVEETSAYKFISE

-439 AKIKKAKKLLEG
+439 AKIKKQKKILES
-451 NVVVI
+451 NVVVV
-456 TGSTGTIGYA
+456 TGSTGAIGFE

-474 GAETV
+474 GAEVV
-479 LLDYNLERLKDLQSK
+479 LLDYNLEKIKDLQSK
-494 IKDLCIHCDV
+494 VKDLCIYCDV
-504 RNKKSVKKAFK
+504 RNKKSVKKAFN

-521 GGIDILIS
+521 GGVDILIS
-529 NAGTATNGAI
+529 NAGTAITGSI
-539 GEIDD
+539 GEVDD
-544 NILRQS
+544 KILRQS

-565 IKIMKKQNIN
+565 IKIMKKQNTN

-631 GLMND
+631 GLLND
-636 KMIRTRAKARSI
+636 KMIKNRAKARSV
-648 STDDYMRGNLLLNEV
+648 TTADYMKGNLLLDEV

-676 TSKKTTGAVLT
+676 VSKKTTGAVLT